1 MNRDLFFFVPMSAD
15 QQVEYKSLLER
26 KSALK
31 ADWDAFKGNGTKH
44 PDVAVA
50 ARIAAYDEEPKSEIV
65 EGHRFKVTFGIY
77 VAPPP
82 KDETSPKPGLSAPYR
97 PPEHVDPKI
106 VNALLHGKLLTDDE
120 KRNLLSAVYPQAMS
134 AISKSEDGAS

>member
-26 KSALK
+26 EKALK
-31 ADWDAFKGNGTKH
+31 SDWDAFKGNGTKH

-50 ARIAAYDEEPKSEIV
+50 ARIAAYDGKPKSEIV
-65 EGHRFKVTFGIY
+65 DHSRFKVTFGIY
-77 VAPPP
+77 VASTP
-82 KDETSPKPGLSAPYR
+82 KGETTSTAGKNTSYR
-97 PPEHVDPKI
+97 PPQYVDPKI

-134 AISKSEDGAS
+134 AIDAIGGMS